1 MGFAK
6 GRGGGRR
13 VPGQGGGSPEE
24 QTGRG
29 RAYPLVLRL
38 RVVEQAMTGGV
49 SLVKLS
55 RLFGPSVT
63 AIVNWVNAY
72 EKGGVDALV
81 PKARG
86 APPRKPTVADKT
98 KQQAV
103 IGLREEHPEYGT
115 RRIRDVLARFEALGV
130 SETHVRRILHD
141 AGLIEPREPTPERE
155 HGPRRFERAA
165 PNQMWQSDIFTFL
178 LRRHERLY
186 LTAFMDDHSRFI
198 VSWALAHHQ
207 RSMLVME
214 ALARGIAAYGT
225 PQEIL
230 TDQGRQYTAWR
241 GETDF
246 EKELRRQGI
255 RHVKSRPQHPQTL
268 GKVERFWKTLW
279 EEFLSRTVFADFAD
293 CERRLGLF
301 VDAYN
306 FQRPHQGIEGLVPAD
321 RFFRSAPQVREAIE
335 KSVTENAQRLALEQP
350 PRKPFY
356 LVGRLGD
363 RDLTIAAAGSGLR
376 VQMGDEQPQTIRL
389 PKEPVDEQAQEPARI
404 REVRRNEATA
414 EAQATPDAA
423 LADEDGGPRRDGQA
437 SVPGGAER
445 AQWGA
450 AGQRCDRGDA
460 DVATDVLPA
469 GRAGA
474 ACDAAGA
481 DAGGERAGGHRA
493 READRGAGAE
503 GHTTR
508 SGQASRGAA
517 LALDAQGAQG
527 PDEAGGGPSSQE
539 PARCELDE
547 RWAQTLACLAEEG
560 ADADDERPVFDAD
573 AGWRGRSMTWE
584 RKLASADA
592 PVEGRLP
599 EDSDGGQEGELHAD
613 AARAPGAPGTVR
625 GGGGSAER
633 HDDGERGGASGGS
646 VAQPLPDGDA
656 PEPGGDDRGAEA
668 EGRGAPGD
676 AGSGAGAS
684 GGERAT
690 APGQRADVGA
700 DRDDGP
706 IAGSGQW
713 PLAGPSAGERS
724 DAPPEEGQ
732 GDEADSRRTT

>member
-1 MGFAK
+1 MGK
-6 GRGGGRR
+6 RKRR
-13 VPGQGGGSPEE
+13 EGDRQGPEQGGGSPHWR
-24 QTGRG
+24 TGGG
-29 RAYPLVLRL
+29 RAYPLALRL
-38 RVVEQAMTGGV
+38 RVVEQALSGTV
-49 SLVKLS
+49 SLGRLS
-55 RLFGPSVT
+55 KVFGPSRA
-63 AIVNWVNAY
+63 AIIQWMRAY

-81 PKARG
+81 PKPPAP
-86 APPRKPTVADKT
+86 PPRKESAAEQA

-103 IGLREEHPEYGT
+103 VALRQEHPEYGT

-130 SETHVRRILHD
+130 SETQVRGILHE
-141 AGLIEPREPTPERE
+141 AGLIEPREPTAERE

-335 KSVTENAQRLALEQP
+335 KSITENARRLSLEQP
-350 PRKPFY
+350 ARKPFY

-376 VQMGDEQPQTIRL
+376 VQVGDEQPQTIRL
-389 PKEPVDEQAQEPARI
+389 PKEPVDEKAQEPARI
-404 REVRRNEATA
+404 REVRRSEA
-414 EAQATPDAA
+414 EAQAAGASDTP
-423 LADEDGGPRRDGQA
+423 LVEHGVGPGRDGQA
-437 SVPGGAER
+437 PVPSGVER
-445 AQWGA
+445 AQWGE
-450 AGQRCDRGDA
+450 AGQRCDRGGPDIA
-460 DVATDVLPA
+460 RDVLPA
-469 GRAGA
+469 RGA
-474 ACDAAGA
+474 SAAGDALVA
-481 DAGGERAGGHRA
+481 DAGGERAGGDRA
-493 READRGAGAE
+493 VQADRGAGAA
-503 GHTTR
+503 GGAAGV
-508 SGQASRGAA
+508 GQAPWRAPVAA
-517 LALDAQGAQG
+517 DAQGAQG
-527 PDEAGGGPSSQE
+527 SDEDGDGASAQE
-539 PARCELDE
+539 PAGCELDE
-547 RWAQTLACLAEEG
+547 RWAQTLACLAEEDDSAG
-560 ADADDERPVFDAD
+560 AERGVFDAD

-592 PVEGRLP
+592 PVEGRVP
-599 EDSDGGQEGELHAD
+599 EDSDGGQEGDVTVHAPW
-613 AARAPGAPGTVR
+613 RAVGPFPTV
-625 GGGGSAER
+625 
-633 HDDGERGGASGGS
+633 
-646 VAQPLPDGDA
+646 
-656 PEPGGDDRGAEA
+656 
-668 EGRGAPGD
+668 
-676 AGSGAGAS
+676 
-684 GGERAT
+684 
-690 APGQRADVGA
+690 
-700 DRDDGP
+700 
-706 IAGSGQW
+706 
-713 PLAGPSAGERS
+713 
-724 DAPPEEGQ
+724 
-732 GDEADSRRTT
+732 